1 MTHVLV
7 TGFGPFENV
16 CINAS
21 GVVAQRVAS
30 ERESHRVDP
39 ATVGESETGHLAW
52 LRDGRARPSEWRVK
66 GLELPTAYGRARE
79 LASQAAREFGCRA
92 VVALGVWRG
101 HDVRVERRASGI
113 VTSERRDAR
122 GEIWNGFS
130 LGGDQVSR
138 VDVAA
143 LADAIGARVSEDCGG
158 YVCNAT
164 YQALLSAT
172 DKPTVFLHIPRD
184 VGASGLA
191 ATEAVVRKAIA
202 FMAQLT

>member
-1 MTHVLV
+1 MTYVLV

-21 GVVAQRVAS
+21 GVIAS
-30 ERESHRVDP
+30 RM
-39 ATVGESETGHLAW
+39 TGAG
-52 LRDGRARPSEWRVK
+52 LRGV
-66 GLELPTAYGRARE
+66 ELPTAYGRARE
-79 LASQAAREFGCRA
+79 LASQAAREFACRA

-101 HDVRVERRASGI
+101 HDVRVERRASGV

-122 GEIWNGFS
+122 GEIWNGFA
-130 LGGDQVSR
+130 LAGGDQVSR

-143 LADAIGARVSEDCGG
+143 MAHEIGARVSEDCGG

-184 VGASGLA
+184 VGARGLA
-191 ATEAVVRKAIA
+191 RTEHIVRLAVAYMESR
-202 FMAQLT
+202 

>member
-7 TGFGPFENV
+7 TGFGPFEDV

-21 GVVAQRVAS
+21 GVIARRMS
-30 ERESHRVDP
+30 E
-39 ATVGESETGHLAW
+39 VGI
-52 LRDGRARPSEWRVK
+52 K
-66 GLELPTAYGRARE
+66 GIELPTAFGRARE

-101 HDVRVERRASGI
+101 HDVRVERRASGV
-113 VTSERRDAR
+113 VTSERRDAS
-122 GEIWNGFS
+122 GEIWNGFA
-130 LGGDQVSR
+130 LAGGDQQSR

-143 LADAIGARVSEDCGG
+143 LAREIGARVSEDCGG

-191 ATEAVVRKAIA
+191 RTERIVRQAVRYLEL
-202 FMAQLT
+202 Q